1 MADAAVPVF
10 FELSW
15 SILMTICMGNV
26 LLGCLVCGITNWTL
40 LAAVPMLSS
49 AAGAVA
55 NGLCYYVYYQ
65 KHPAI
70 MLAIASV
77 FADIFWLLQEAG
89 LLFYSYI
96 ILKRVLRGT
105 RWRVFMSLFWSGIA
119 GICVVRVVIITFRVR
134 SILAGNEDLLAT
146 INHIHIAYFGLIAS
160 LECLSAYFLIVLFT
174 SAKTSSAEIARNG
187 GLFQYL
193 ARSTEMRVALL
204 ALQGTLRAVTH
215 SFKTAG
221 QTAENI
227 ATQLDRFFYA
237 VFCLY
242 SMVLYIDLLSSKL
255 KFNGTQDYPSSRDRY
270 VHQSSQPGRFTSTQ
284 KDDFAQNRTEHVVGV
299 DGGTRTHKT
308 RNDSTD
314 HIIEGGSSQGDGS
327 INLEDMDLKGNVI
340 KKTVEFRVV

>member
-1 MADAAVPVF
+1 MAEVPVF

-15 SILMTICMGNV
+15 SILCTICIGNV
-26 LLGCLVCGITNWTL
+26 FLGCLVCGITSWTL

-49 AAGAVA
+49 AAGAIA
-55 NGLCYYVYYQ
+55 NGLCYYVYY
-65 KHPAI
+65 KKNAP
-70 MLAIASV
+70 MSTAIASV
-77 FADIFWLLQEAG
+77 FSDVFWLLQEAG

-96 ILKRVLRGT
+96 ILKRVLRGL
-105 RWRVFMSLFWSGIA
+105 RWTVFSSLFWTGIA
-119 GICVVRVVIITFRVR
+119 GVVIVRIVIIVFRVR
-134 SILAGNEDLLAT
+134 SILAGNNDLLMT
-146 INHIHIAYFGLIAS
+146 INHIHIAYFGLIAL
-160 LECLSAYFLIVLFT
+160 LECLSAYFLMVLFT
-174 SAKTSSAEIARNG
+174 SAKASSAEIARSG

-193 ARSTEMRVALL
+193 SRSTEARVALL
-204 ALQGTLRAVTH
+204 ALQGTLRAITH

-270 VHQSSQPGRFTSTQ
+270 IHQHSQPGRFTSTQ
-284 KDDFAQNRTEHVVGV
+284 KDDFVPNRAEHVVGV
-299 DGGTRTHKT
+299 DGGTGKS

-314 HIIEGGSSQGDGS
+314 RIIEGSASQTDAS
-327 INLEDMDLKGNVI
+327 IDLEDLDLKGNVI

>member
-1 MADAAVPVF
+1 MAPVPVF

-15 SILMTICMGNV
+15 SILCTICIGNV
-26 LLGCLVCGITNWTL
+26 ALGCLVCGITSWTL

-49 AAGAVA
+49 AAGAIA
-55 NGLCYYVYYQ
+55 NGLCYYVYYE
-65 KHPAI
+65 KHSP
-70 MLAIASV
+70 LSTAIASV
-77 FADIFWLLQEAG
+77 FSDVFWLIQEAG

-96 ILKRVLRGT
+96 ILKRVLRGL
-105 RWRVFMSLFWSGIA
+105 RWRVFSSLFWTGIG
-119 GICVVRVVIITFRVR
+119 GILIVRIVIITFRVR
-134 SILAGNEDLLAT
+134 SILDVDEDLLTT
-146 INHIHIAYFGLIAS
+146 INHIHIAYFGLIAL
-160 LECLSAYFLIVLFT
+160 LECLSAYFLMVLFT
-174 SAKTSSAEIARNG
+174 SAKASSAEIARSG

-204 ALQGTLRAVTH
+204 AIQGTLRAVTH

-255 KFNGTQDYPSSRDRY
+255 KVNGTQDYPSSRDRY
-270 VHQSSQPGRFTSTQ
+270 PSQPGRFTSTQ
-284 KDDFAQNRTEHVVGV
+284 RDDFAENRTEHVVGV
-299 DGGTRTHKT
+299 DGGTRIHKT
-308 RNDSTD
+308 RNDSTE
-314 HIIEGGSSQGDGS
+314 HIIEGGSSQGGS

>member
-1 MADAAVPVF
+1 MADAPVPVF

-15 SILMTICMGNV
+15 SILFTICMGNV

-40 LAAVPMLSS
+40 LAAVPMISS
-49 AAGAVA
+49 AAGAIA
-55 NGLCYYVYYQ
+55 NGLCYYVYYE
-65 KHPAI
+65 KNPA
-70 MLAIASV
+70 MPTAIASV
-77 FADIFWLLQEAG
+77 FADTFWLVQEAG

-96 ILKRVLRGT
+96 ILKRVLRGM
-105 RWRVFMSLFWSGIA
+105 RWRVFMSLFWSGIV
-119 GICVVRVVIITFRVR
+119 GIIAVRIVIITFRVK
-134 SILAGNEDLLAT
+134 SILAGNNDLLMT

-160 LECLSAYFLIVLFT
+160 LECLSAYFLMVIFT
-174 SAKTSSAEIARNG
+174 SAKASSAEIARSG

-255 KFNGTQDYPSSRDRY
+255 KFSNGSQDYPSSRDRY
-270 VHQSSQPGRFTSTQ
+270 VHGNSQPSRFTSTQ
-284 KDDFAQNRTEHVVGV
+284 KDEFGQTRTENVVGV
-299 DGGTRTHKT
+299 DGGIRTHKT

-314 HIIEGGSSQGDGS
+314 HIIDGGSQGGES

>member
-1 MADAAVPVF
+1 MAEIPVF

-15 SILMTICMGNV
+15 SILCTICIGNV
-26 LLGCLVCGITNWTL
+26 FLGCLVCGITNWTL

-65 KHPAI
+65 KNAP
-70 MLAIASV
+70 MSTAIASV
-77 FADIFWLLQEAG
+77 FSDVFWLMQEAG

-96 ILKRVLRGT
+96 ILKRVLRGL
-105 RWRVFMSLFWSGIA
+105 RWRVFSSLFWTGIA
-119 GICVVRVVIITFRVR
+119 GVVIVRIVIIVFRVR
-134 SILAGNEDLLAT
+134 SILDGNNDLLAT
-146 INHIHIAYFGLIAS
+146 INHIHIAYFGLIAL
-160 LECLSAYFLIVLFT
+160 LECLSAYFLMVLFT
-174 SAKTSSAEIARNG
+174 SAKASSAEIARSG

-193 ARSTEMRVALL
+193 SRSTEARVALL
-204 ALQGTLRAVTH
+204 ALQGTLRAITH

-221 QTAENI
+221 QTAENV

-270 VHQSSQPGRFTSTQ
+270 IHQQSQPGRFTSTQ
-284 KDDFAQNRTEHVVGV
+284 KDDFAPNRTEHVVGV
-299 DGGTRTHKT
+299 DGGPGKS

-314 HIIEGGSSQGDGS
+314 RIIEGGASQTDAS
-327 INLEDMDLKGNVI
+327 IDLEDLDLKGNVI

>member
-1 MADAAVPVF
+1 MAAVPVF

-15 SILMTICMGNV
+15 SILCTICIGNV

-40 LAAVPMLSS
+40 LAAVPMFSS
-49 AAGAVA
+49 AAGAIA
-55 NGLCYYVYYQ
+55 NGLCYYVYYE
-65 KHPAI
+65 KHPP
-70 MLAIASV
+70 MYTAIASV
-77 FADIFWLLQEAG
+77 FADIFWLLQEVG

-96 ILKRVLRGT
+96 ILKRILRGL
-105 RWRVFMSLFWSGIA
+105 RWRVFASLFWTGIA
-119 GICVVRVVIITFRVR
+119 GIIMVRIVIIVFRVC
-134 SILAGNEDLLAT
+134 SILAGNNDLLT
-146 INHIHIAYFGLIAS
+146 IINHIHIAYFGLIAS
-160 LECLSAYFLIVLFT
+160 LECLSAYFLMVLFT
-174 SAKTSSAEIARNG
+174 SAKASSAEIARNG

-204 ALQGTLRAVTH
+204 ALQGVLRAVTH

-255 KFNGTQDYPSSRDRY
+255 KFSGARDYPSSRDRY
-270 VHQSSQPGRFTSTQ
+270 PHQGSQPGRFTSTQ
-284 KDDFAQNRTEHVVGV
+284 KDNFGQFRSEHVVGV
-299 DGGTRTHKT
+299 NGGKSKT

-314 HIIEGGSSQGDGS
+314 HIIECGSSQGDSS
-327 INLEDMDLKGNVI
+327 IKMDDMDLKGNVI

>member
-1 MADAAVPVF
+1 MAAVPVF

-15 SILMTICMGNV
+15 SILCTICIGNV
-26 LLGCLVCGITNWTL
+26 ALGCLVCGITSWTL
-40 LAAVPMLSS
+40 LAAVPMISS
-49 AAGAVA
+49 AAGAIA
-55 NGLCYYVYYQ
+55 NGLCYYVYYE
-65 KHPAI
+65 KHPPI
-70 MLAIASV
+70 YTAIASV
-77 FADIFWLLQEAG
+77 FSDVFWLVQEAG

-96 ILKRVLRGT
+96 ILKRVLRGL
-105 RWRVFMSLFWSGIA
+105 RWRVFSSLFWA
-119 GICVVRVVIITFRVR
+119 GIGGILIVRIVIITFRVR
-134 SILAGNEDLLAT
+134 SILNVNEDLLTT
-146 INHIHIAYFGLIAS
+146 INHIHIAYFGLIAI
-160 LECLSAYFLIVLFT
+160 LECLSAYFLMVLFT
-174 SAKTSSAEIARNG
+174 SAKASSAEIARSG

-270 VHQSSQPGRFTSTQ
+270 IHQSSQPGRFTSTQ
-284 KDDFAQNRTEHVVGV
+284 RDDFAENRTEHVVGI

-308 RNDSTD
+308 RNDSTE
-314 HIIEGGSSQGDGS
+314 HIIEGGSSQGGS

>member
-1 MADAAVPVF
+1 MASAPVPVF

-15 SILMTICMGNV
+15 SILSTICMGNV

-40 LAAVPMLSS
+40 LAAVPMFSS
-49 AAGAVA
+49 AAGAIA
-55 NGLCYYVYYQ
+55 NGLS
-65 KHPAI
+65 
-70 MLAIASV
+70 SV

-96 ILKRVLRGT
+96 ILKRVLRGL
-105 RWRVFMSLFWSGIA
+105 RWRVFASLFWSGIA
-119 GICVVRVVIITFRVR
+119 GIVMVRIVIIAFRVR
-134 SILAGNEDLLAT
+134 SILAENNDLLMT
-146 INHIHIAYFGLIAS
+146 INHIHIGYFGLIAL
-160 LECLSAYFLIVLFT
+160 LECLSAYFLMVLFT
-174 SAKTSSAEIARNG
+174 SAKASSAEIARSG

-204 ALQGTLRAVTH
+204 ALQGVLRAVTH

-255 KFNGTQDYPSSRDRY
+255 KFSAGSQDYPSSRDRY
-270 VHQSSQPGRFTSTQ
+270 HQNSRHQSHFPSSQRDEFGQTKSRHT
-284 KDDFAQNRTEHVVGV
+284 VVIN
-299 DGGTRTHKT
+299 GGKNKT
-308 RNDSTD
+308 RSDSTD
-314 HIIEGGSSQGDGS
+314 QIIECNSSTGDAS
-327 INLEDMDLKGNVI
+327 IKLDDMDIKGIVTTKRISITSVNQDQATHV
-340 KKTVEFRVV
+340 

>member
-1 MADAAVPVF
+1 MAVPVF

-15 SILMTICMGNV
+15 SILFTICMGNV
-26 LLGCLVCGITNWTL
+26 FLGCLVCGITSWTL
-40 LAAVPMLSS
+40 LAAVPMFSS
-49 AAGAVA
+49 AAGAIA

-65 KHPAI
+65 QHPPI
-70 MLAIASV
+70 FTVIASV

-105 RWRVFMSLFWSGIA
+105 RWRVFASLFWTGIA
-119 GICVVRVVIITFRVR
+119 GIVMVRIVIIAFRVR
-134 SILAGNEDLLAT
+134 SILNQNNDLLMT
-146 INHIHIAYFGLIAS
+146 INHIHIGYFGLIAL
-160 LECLSAYFLIVLFT
+160 LECLSAYFLMVLFT
-174 SAKTSSAEIARNG
+174 SAKASSAEIARSG

-204 ALQGTLRAVTH
+204 ALQGVLRAVTH

-237 VFCLY
+237 IFCIY

-255 KFNGTQDYPSSRDRY
+255 KFGVGSQDYPSSRDRY
-270 VHQSSQPGRFTSTQ
+270 GHQNSHQNHFTSTQ
-284 KDDFAQNRTEHVVGV
+284 KDDFGQSRSEHVVGV
-299 DGGTRTHKT
+299 NGGKSKT
-308 RNDSTD
+308 RSDSTD
-314 HIIEGGSSQGDGS
+314 QIIECSSSQGDES
-327 INLEDMDLKGNVI
+327 IKLDDMDLKGNVI

>member
-1 MADAAVPVF
+1 MASAPVPVF

-15 SILMTICMGNV
+15 SILSTICMGNV

-40 LAAVPMLSS
+40 LAAVPMFSS
-49 AAGAVA
+49 AAGAIA
-55 NGLCYYVYYQ
+55 NGLCYVVYYQ
-65 KHPAI
+65 KHPP
-70 MLAIASV
+70 MVTAIASV

-96 ILKRVLRGT
+96 ILKRVLRGL
-105 RWRVFMSLFWSGIA
+105 RWRVFASLFWSGIA
-119 GICVVRVVIITFRVR
+119 GIVMVRIVIITFRVR
-134 SILAGNEDLLAT
+134 SILAENNDLLMT
-146 INHIHIAYFGLIAS
+146 INHIHIGYFGLIAL
-160 LECLSAYFLIVLFT
+160 LECLSAYFLMVLFT
-174 SAKTSSAEIARNG
+174 SAKASSAEIARSG

-204 ALQGTLRAVTH
+204 ALQGVLRAVTH

-255 KFNGTQDYPSSRDRY
+255 KFSAGSQDYPSSRDRY
-270 VHQSSQPGRFTSTQ
+270 HQNSRHQSHFPSSQRDEFGQTKSRHT
-284 KDDFAQNRTEHVVGV
+284 VVIN
-299 DGGTRTHKT
+299 GGKNKT
-308 RNDSTD
+308 RSDSTD
-314 HIIEGGSSQGDGS
+314 QIIECNSSTGDAS
-327 INLEDMDLKGNVI
+327 IKLDDMDIKGI
-340 KKTVEFRVV
+340 VVLMAHMGAGNE